1 MTEAFSHNFA
11 DFAESLLFFMQ
22 VKDRKYMHNKSE
34 NAGNIENF
42 AYLSKLFSFTSNP
55 NYLKRRKHFK
65 KLFH

>member
-34 NAGNIENF
+34 NVWK
-42 AYLSKLFSFTSNP
+42 Y
-55 NYLKRRKHFK
+55 
-65 KLFH
+65 